1 MKRLYF
7 IRHGLSEGNKANI
20 WSGRTET
27 PLSVDGR
34 AQAKNVV
41 QKIKKLNIHL
51 IVSSPMGRAKETAE
65 IISEGIHYPK
75 DKILYSDLFTERS
88 FGDLEGTPHQESNNE
103 LDLDTIPNVETKA
116 MILGRADMAI
126 KYLESLP
133 DENILVVS
141 HGSFGRAMKHH
152 LIADSTFI
160 NRKSTPENVLPN
172 GEVIC
177 WI

>member
-1 MKRLYF
+1 MKKLYF

-27 PLSVDGR
+27 PLSEEGR
-34 AQAKNVV
+34 AQARATANQVKS
-41 QKIKKLNIHL
+41 LNIHL

-65 IISEGIHYPK
+65 IIANDIGYPK
-75 DKILYSDLFTERS
+75 KKIIYSDLLIERS
-88 FGDLEGTPHQESNNE
+88 FGDLEGRPHQETDTL
-103 LDLDTIPNVETKA
+103 LDLDTVPNVETKD
-116 MILGRADMAI
+116 MILARADKAI
-126 KYLESLP
+126 KFLESLP

-141 HGSFGRAMKHH
+141 HGSFGRALRHH
-152 LIADSTFI
+152 LIESMPFH
-160 NRKSTPENVLPN
+160 NHKSSSKDVLPN